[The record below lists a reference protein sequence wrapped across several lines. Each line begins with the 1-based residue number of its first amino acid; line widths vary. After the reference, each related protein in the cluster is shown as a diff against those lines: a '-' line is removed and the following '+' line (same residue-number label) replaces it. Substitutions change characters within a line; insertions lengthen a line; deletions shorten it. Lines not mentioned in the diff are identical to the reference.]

1 VCVCVCV
8 CVQNALVEQG
18 SVDEELAFRS
28 ILYYN
33 VLLEYFC
40 TIKASK
46 LNRVR
51 LACIEAASGCCQ
63 LCCFQEPRK
72 NGQQGDFGNGH
83 RPEHEEV
90 EQDIPPYSQPV
101 TRCTSETCVGSG

>member
-1 VCVCVCV
+1 MKVHAQGAFVEGAPGCRQLCSKEVCVCVCVCV

-63 LCCFQEPRK
+63 L
-72 NGQQGDFGNGH
+72 
-83 RPEHEEV
+83 
-90 EQDIPPYSQPV
+90 
-101 TRCTSETCVGSG
+101 